1 MAVNWVDRVPTRA
14 NRVLVTPEDGGAAY
28 YATITRA
35 DEPSV
40 VGTPINAANLNA
52 MQNAAGLTESKA
64 IYVSTTGSDT
74 AGTGAQS
81 APYATIRKAL
91 STFPRNLNGYTAVI
105 HIAAGTYA
113 EAVNITG
120 YGNGVLRFSG
130 VAGDVVN
137 ISGLT
142 ISNVQFMEIENISI
156 SMPNGFLYIVG
167 SNLRVF
173 STMSMSGGQ
182 YGMHATFFA
191 SVAFMETV
199 TVSNTS
205 SAAILATSCATV
217 YVQSLQG
224 SGNAVAVHSL
234 RGSICSIGTNG
245 STATTLYQTGT
256 GGRIYSGAQSQIPN
270 Y

>member
-14 NRVLVTPEDGGAAY
+14 NRVLITPENGGTPY

-40 VGTPINAANLNA
+40 VGTPVNAANLNA

-64 IYVSTTGSDT
+64 IYVSTIGSDT
-74 AGTGAQS
+74 TGTGSQAT
-81 APYATIRKAL
+81 PYATIRKAL
-91 STFPRNLNGYTAVI
+91 STLPRNLNGYTAVI
-105 HIAAGTYA
+105 HIAAGTYS
-113 EAVNITG
+113 ETVNITG
-120 YGNGVLRFSG
+120 YGNGVLKFSG
-130 VAGDVVN
+130 IAGEVVSL
-137 ISGLT
+137 SGMT

-156 SMPNGFLYIVG
+156 DMPNGFLYVVG

-173 STMSMSGGQ
+173 SPMSMSGGQ
-182 YGMHATFFA
+182 YGLHATFFA

-224 SGNAVAVHSL
+224 INNAVSVHSL
-234 RGSICSIGTNG
+234 RGSMCSVGTNG
-245 STATTLYQTGT
+245 NTATTQYQTGT
-256 GGRIYSGAQSQIPN
+256 GGRIYSGAQTNIPN